1 MTIEEK
7 AWWGLTAS
15 HAYWMG
21 SARSTEGMVGA
32 LQGILQELMRRI
44 RNRLHSAT
52 SEQLFAGRYILGEQ
66 LGQGGTSRVFAA
78 TIYDIY
84 SDESD
89 PIGEC
94 AIKIFNDTI
103 SSLPSAVQ
111 RVEAQIR
118 KLKDLAH
125 PAFVEIRHCNM
136 YQGSFFIEMERLDG
150 ITLATRMAGGER
162 LPAEHALRIF
172 ADLLTA
178 LAVAHMA
185 GVCHGDLK
193 PSNIFL
199 ANDGQVRILDFGI
212 TGVIGGADD
221 SGNLHTLI
229 TPAYASPQR
238 CHGEALS
245 PDDDLY
251 ALACVIHEV
260 LAGYHPYE
268 RLSGFEA
275 AEKGMIPPA
284 LTTIPRPIAQMLTTC
299 LAFERSLRPKEARA
313 ARGLLLEVL
322 P

>member
-1 MTIEEK
+1 
-7 AWWGLTAS
+7 
-15 HAYWMG
+15 MG
-21 SARSTEGMVGA
+21 NVRSTQGLIGV
-32 LQGILQELMRRI
+32 LQSILRVSMSRI
-44 RNRLHSAT
+44 RKRLRSANGDR
-52 SEQLFAGRYILGEQ
+52 LFAGRYVLGEQ

-78 TIYDIY
+78 AIYDIH

-94 AIKIFNDTI
+94 AIKVFNDTI
-103 SSLPSAVQ
+103 SRLPSAVQ
-111 RVEAQIR
+111 RVETQIR
-118 KLKDLAH
+118 KLKNLSH
-125 PAFVEIRHCNM
+125 PAFVEIRQCNM
-136 YQGSFFIEMERLDG
+136 YQGAFFIEMERLEG
-150 ITLATRMAGGER
+150 ITLAERLASGER
-162 LPAEHALRIF
+162 LPLGDALHLF

-178 LAVAHMA
+178 LAVAHKA

-251 ALACVIHEV
+251 ALACVIHEA
-260 LAGYHPYE
+260 LAGHHPYD
-268 RLSGFEA
+268 RLSGLDA
-275 AEKGMIPPA
+275 ASKGMIPA
-284 LTTIPRPIAQMLTTC
+284 SLTIVPQPVSQMLTAC
-299 LAFERSLRPKEARA
+299 LAFERSSRPKEAGA
-313 ARGLLLEVL
+313 ARAPLLDVL